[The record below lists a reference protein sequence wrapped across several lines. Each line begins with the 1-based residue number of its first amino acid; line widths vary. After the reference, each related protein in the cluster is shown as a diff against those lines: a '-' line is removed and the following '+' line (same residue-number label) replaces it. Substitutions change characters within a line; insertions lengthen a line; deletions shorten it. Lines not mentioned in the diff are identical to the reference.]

1 MVTHCIHEGFDS
13 FSSFAH
19 VRTTRWRRAVRSTRE
34 IGIQT
39 FHFMLLRHSSF
50 VDGYLTID
58 VLDNDLLEGYSRRRE
73 AVNFV

>member
-1 MVTHCIHEGFDS
+1 
-13 FSSFAH
+13 
-19 VRTTRWRRAVRSTRE
+19 
-34 IGIQT
+34 
-39 FHFMLLRHSSF
+39 MLLRHSSF